1 MEVIDT
7 DTDPANAPPSG
18 VMLGVLTVAFF
29 ELLVLVAV
37 SVVGDLLVMF
47 DAVVLV
53 AVTVADVDVLVSVFN
68 G

>member
-1 MEVIDT
+1 VEVIDT

>member
-1 MEVIDT
+1 
-7 DTDPANAPPSG
+7 
-18 VMLGVLTVAFF
+18 MLGVLTVAFF